1 MDFKQFAEKLGLEE
15 DEYLELLEL
24 FIDTSATDIANLEN
38 AVGTKNA
45 VEAEKAAHSL
55 KGASASLGLTKIAE
69 LAKQIEKSAREGS
82 TKDGVELLESIKEKI
97 IGIKKLMG
105 E

>member
-1 MDFKQFAEKLGLEE
+1 MDFKLLAKKLGLEE

-24 FIDTSATDIANLEN
+24 FIDTSPRDIATLEH
-38 AVGTKNA
+38 AIGTKNA
-45 VEAEKAAHSL
+45 DEAEKAAHSL
-55 KGASASLGLTKIAE
+55 KGASASLSLTEIAE

-82 TKDGVELLESIKEKI
+82 NKDGLELLESIQEKI

-105 E
+105 K